1 MNLAYKVLDKSIK
14 MEEEEFEKFLF
25 DTFQNDGSAQGIIK
39 LKEAKDIDEVLK
51 RFDIIPDEFYDYE
64 ESTTDR

>member
-1 MNLAYKVLDKSIK
+1 